1 MTRLLLSLIMVLAA
15 SVSPAEA
22 HTGIGGTAGFAHGF
36 GHPFS
41 GLDHIL
47 AMVAA
52 GLYAAHLGGRSIYL
66 VPLAFMAMM
75 AVGGALGIVGIGVPY
90 VETGI
95 ALSVIVFG
103 AALAVPF
110 RLSTA
115 AAMCLVGFFALF
127 HGHAHGAEM
136 PVDAAG
142 LEYGLGFVLATGVLH
157 VIGIGIGLGTGLV
170 AERYSGRIAQV
181 SGAGMAIAGTV
192 LLAGM
197 L

>member
-22 HTGIGGTAGFAHGF
+22 HTGIGGTAGFVHGF
-36 GHPFS
+36 SHPFS

-52 GLYAAHLGGRSIYL
+52 GLYASHLGGRSISL
-66 VPLAFMAMM
+66 VPLAFIVMM
-75 AVGGALGIVGIGVPY
+75 AVGGALGVVGIGVPY
-90 VETGI
+90 VETAI
-95 ALSVIVFG
+95 ALSVIVLG
-103 AALAVPF
+103 AAVAVPF

-136 PVDAAG
+136 PVDVSG
-142 LEYGLGFVLATGVLH
+142 LRYGLGFVLATGVLH
-157 VIGIGIGLGTGLV
+157 VLGIGISLGLGLV
-170 AERYSGRIAQV
+170 AERHSARIAQV
-181 SGAGMAIAGTV
+181 SGLGMAIAGFLV
-192 LLAGM
+192 LAGM